1 MPSYLSSTQTSGPS
15 RVMISVASSAG
26 EASMNLRGWK
36 SASDAV
42 ARASS
47 RARPASRPTSPT
59 SIPAHLTSSSGR
71 SKARAIAGLD
81 QALAEADPQVAT
93 EHLDDVLRGHRV
105 GAFEQ
110 APQDRRLLR
119 RAGGG
124 LDLGERGGHLGECRA
139 RLGRRGVAGRAQHL
153 GDGDAQIRRAVVGLG
168 QRGARDV
175 PDLGHGGR
183 DRGPAETRRALVGL
197 GERPAGQEDGGDR
210 QLLGSQG
217 AQVVGDEGG
226 LLGRSSGRREALGQL
241 APATH
246 AEDGIPCREWC
257 SEGGSRRS

>member
-1 MPSYLSSTQTSGPS
+1 MEERQRGRRQGVVPGQTGQPADVADQHPGPLDVVE
-15 RVMISVASSAG
+15 RPVEG
-26 EASMNLRGWK
+26 
-36 SASDAV
+36 
-42 ARASS
+42 ARD
-47 RARPASRPTSPT
+47 P
-59 SIPAHLTSSSGR
+59 
-71 SKARAIAGLD
+71 GLD
-81 QALAEADPQVAT
+81 QALAQADPQVAA

-110 APQDRRLLR
+110 AAQDRRLLG

-153 GDGDAQIRRAVVGLG
+153 GDGDPEVRRAVVGLG

-175 PDLGHGGR
+175 PDLGDGGR
-183 DRGPAETRRALVGL
+183 DRGPAETGRALVGL
-197 GERPAGQEDGGDR
+197 GERPAGQEDRGDR
-210 QLLGSQG
+210 QLLGRQG

-257 SEGGSRRS
+257 SDGGSRRN